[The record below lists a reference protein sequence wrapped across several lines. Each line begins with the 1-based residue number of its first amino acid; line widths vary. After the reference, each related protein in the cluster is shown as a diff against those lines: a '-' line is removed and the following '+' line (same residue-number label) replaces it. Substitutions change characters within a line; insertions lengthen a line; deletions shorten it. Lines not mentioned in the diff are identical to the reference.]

1 MSKKKKKK
9 YKVIVNWLETMRFGP
24 RINIIEHE
32 RIIKG
37 KTRHLKRKL
46 KKLKDKW
53 GNIEVVKIKKP
64 K

>member
-1 MSKKKKKK
+1 MGKKKRYLIIAK
-9 YKVIVNWLETMRFGP
+9 WFESMRIGS
-24 RINIIEHE
+24 RINIIEKK
-32 RIIKG
+32 RVIKG

-53 GNIEVVKIKKP
+53 GDIEVVKTKKP